1 MTPSLSPSRAADFK
15 QCPLKYRFRTID
27 RLEEAPSPAA
37 VRGTLVHA
45 VLEDIFDLPADERT
59 PEAARSLVPGR
70 WDALVEERP
79 ELADMLADDDTLTL
93 ESWFDQAGALTDR
106 WFTVEDPTRLEP
118 ADRELKVEVE
128 LEGLTLRGI
137 IDRLDVAPTGQVRVV
152 DYKTGRTPGPG
163 FEGPALF
170 QMKFYGLVLWRHT
183 GRVPDLLQLVYL
195 KDGTV
200 IRYEP
205 DEHELMALERNV
217 RAVWAAIERAV
228 AERDFRPRPSRLCS
242 WCDFKPLCPSF
253 GGTPPPMPD
262 AAHHPESA

>member
-1 MTPSLSPSRAADFK
+1 MTASISPSRAADFK

-45 VLEDIFDLPADERT
+45 VLEDVFDLPAAERT
-59 PEAARSLVPGR
+59 PEAARALVPGR

-79 ELADMLADDDTLTL
+79 EVAEMLAADESLTL
-93 ESWFDQAGALTDR
+93 ESWFAQAGKLTDR
-106 WFTVEDPTRLEP
+106 WFTVEDPSRLEP

-128 LEGLTLRGI
+128 VDGLVLRGV
-137 IDRLDVAPTGQVRVV
+137 IDRVDVAPDGQVRVV

-163 FEGPALF
+163 FEGKAMF
-170 QMKFYGLVLWRHT
+170 QMKFYGLVMWRRT

-195 KDGTV
+195 GDGTV

-205 DEHELMALERNV
+205 GVEELLALERNV
-217 RAVWAAIERAV
+217 KAVWAAIETAV
-228 AERDFRPRPSRLCS
+228 ATRDFRPNPSRLCS
-242 WCDFKPLCPSF
+242 WCDFKALCPAF
-253 GGTPPPMPD
+253 GGTPPPMPVPL
-262 AAHHPESA
+262 ATP